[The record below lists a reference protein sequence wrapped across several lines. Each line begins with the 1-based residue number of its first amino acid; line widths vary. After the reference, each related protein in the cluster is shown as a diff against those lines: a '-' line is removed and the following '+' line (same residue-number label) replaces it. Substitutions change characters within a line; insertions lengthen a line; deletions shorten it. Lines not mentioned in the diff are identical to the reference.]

1 MTRTSPNAALDPA
14 RNSLSA
20 IRTDIAALKAERARV
35 FAAPLPEAEAL
46 AALDRV
52 MAAQVAVW
60 REDALNL
67 PALTKH
73 TSDPADFRLIRR
85 YGLGED
91 RSDRAASGL
100 LWLAFGPAIRK
111 TIEAELKAWYAAAGK
126 PMTARDR
133 AAALDRLNGQI
144 AELEGKE
151 RELLDALAEIA

>member
-1 MTRTSPNAALDPA
+1 MPDPTEPVRAALA
-14 RNSLSA
+14 SLRDR
-20 IRTDIAALKAERARV
+20 INELKTERARV
-35 FAAPLPEAEAL
+35 FAAPMPEAEAL

-100 LWLAFGPAIRK
+100 LWLAFGSAIRK

-144 AELEGKE
+144 AELEQQE
-151 RELLDALAEIA
+151 RELLDALAAIA

>member
-1 MTRTSPNAALDPA
+1 MPDPTEPVRAALA
-14 RNSLSA
+14 SLRDR
-20 IRTDIAALKAERARV
+20 ITELKTERARV
-35 FAAPLPEAEAL
+35 FAAPMPEAEAL

-100 LWLAFGPAIRK
+100 LWLAFGSAIRK

-133 AAALDRLNGQI
+133 GAALDRLNGQI

>member
-1 MTRTSPNAALDPA
+1 MPDPAENARAALA
-14 RNSLSA
+14 SLRDS
-20 IRTDIAALKAERARV
+20 IAELKDERARV

-46 AALDRV
+46 AALDRT

-60 REDALNL
+60 REDVCNIAAL
-67 PALTKH
+67 AKH
-73 TSDPADFRLIRR
+73 TTDAADFRLVRR

-111 TIEAELKAWYAAAGK
+111 TVETEMKAWYAGAGK
-126 PMTARDR
+126 PMAARDR
-133 AAALDRLNGQI
+133 AAALDRLNSQI
-144 AELEGKE
+144 AELEGRE